1 MAERVLDGVFASG
14 RELQLCSSQQFAA
27 SRLPHSHSRAE
38 TQVAASSVLLQ
49 GLQEE
54 KPFPLKPLLKHVSPL
69 LCGASS
75 LYLLSLASSFVG
87 SGISRGPSAPPS
99 KHLLVIKMQLRIV
112 HFAWYIIIPR

>member
-1 MAERVLDGVFASG
+1 MLDGVFSSG
-14 RELQLCSSQQFAA
+14 RELQLCIGWQFAA

-38 TQVAASSVLLQ
+38 TEVAANSILLQ

-54 KPFPLKPLLKHVSPL
+54 MPFPLKPLLKHVSPL

-75 LYLLSLASSFVG
+75 LYPLSLASAFVG
-87 SGISRGPSAPPS
+87 FGISHGPSTPPS